1 MDFRILGQLEA
12 LDGSRAV
19 ALGGHRR
26 RAVFAALLLHRGET
40 LSSERLIDELW
51 GEGAPPNSVKTLQ
64 AHVSRLRKELPDGVR

>member
-1 MDFRILGQLEA
+1 MDFRILGPLEA

-40 LSSERLIDELW
+40 LSSERLIRL
-51 GEGAPPNSVKTLQ
+51 VK
-64 AHVSRLRKELPDGVR
+64 